1 MCPPMLEYVDS
12 DVGVF
17 LRIQIISYF
26 NQIEDLL
33 RLASSARKSWSCVSC
48 KLGFTPN
55 CASSHMIPF
64 LD

>member
-1 MCPPMLEYVDS
+1 MNVLEYVDS
-12 DVGVF
+12 DVGEF

-26 NQIEDLL
+26 NQIEELL
-33 RLASSARKSWSCVSC
+33 RLASSVCESWSCVSC

-55 CASSHMIPF
+55 CASSHVIPF